1 MLAEQYRD
9 FMEATTGAL
18 LPSVTA
24 HTTPRCELRRSTAAT
39 AAKVKEMSTTG
50 AMHATTGTQSDRRAA
65 MLEAL
70 AGLNDQPS
78 QAPMHEY
85 ELPAMD
91 PSAALQMCS
100 AAVLTSMAYA
110 KVVSGRTRRS
120 SQLLQDAV
128 RLSSGSNFLLQ
139 RALAASSAKN
149 LEEAHS
155 ISFRSAVQAGRQY
168 FDTTLPPV
176 PCW

>member
-1 MLAEQYRD
+1 
-9 FMEATTGAL
+9 
-18 LPSVTA
+18 
-24 HTTPRCELRRSTAAT
+24 
-39 AAKVKEMSTTG
+39 MSTTS
-50 AMHATTGTQSDRRAA
+50 AMHATGTQSDRRAA

-78 QAPMHEY
+78 QAPHEY

-91 PSAALQMCS
+91 PSAALQTCS

-110 KVVSGRTRRS
+110 KVASGRTRRS

-139 RALAASSAKN
+139 RALAASSAPN